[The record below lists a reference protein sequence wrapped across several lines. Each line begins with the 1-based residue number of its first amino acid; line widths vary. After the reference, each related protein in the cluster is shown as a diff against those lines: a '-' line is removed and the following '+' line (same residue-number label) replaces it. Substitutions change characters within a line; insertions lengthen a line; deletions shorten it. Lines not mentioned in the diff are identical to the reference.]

1 MYMYG
6 TCRSFEVEEKE
17 IQRERE
23 RERYR
28 ERERER
34 DISNL
39 PIFRLM
45 NTLRVSFSKVALRL
59 HGIDS

>member
-17 IQRERE
+17 IQRE

>member
-1 MYMYG
+1 MYMYSM
-6 TCRSFEVEEKE
+6 CRSFEVEERE

-23 RERYR
+23 RQT
-28 ERERER
+28 

-59 HGIDS
+59 HGSDS

>member
-23 RERYR
+23 IQRK
-28 ERERER
+28 RERER